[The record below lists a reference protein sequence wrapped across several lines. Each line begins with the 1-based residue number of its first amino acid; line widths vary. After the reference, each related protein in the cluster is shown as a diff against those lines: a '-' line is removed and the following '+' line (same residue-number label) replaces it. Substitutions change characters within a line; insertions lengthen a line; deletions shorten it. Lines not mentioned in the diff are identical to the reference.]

1 MPHKPG
7 TKIRVTRIQE
17 KDFFFVDF
25 EDFEATATLLNG
37 REGVISKYYEAIEEF
52 GEREAYLVDFD
63 TDDGV
68 QSYELE
74 SDEFELI

>member
-1 MPHKPG
+1 MSHQPG
-7 TKIRVTRIQE
+7 TKIRVTKIQE

-25 EDFEATATLLNG
+25 EATAILLNG
-37 REGVISKYYEAIEEF
+37 REGVISKHYEAIEEF
-52 GEREAYLVDFD
+52 GEREAYLVDID
-63 TDDGV
+63 TDEGV